1 MHSDVGGILAGD
13 ALLNYAY
20 ETAVN
25 GILCARKKED
35 AVRALQIL
43 ARKAGIYGMVG
54 GQVVDV
60 EMTGKSLNKEQIDF
74 IYRLKTGAL
83 LEASFMVGAAL
94 AGVSDD
100 MIRVL
105 EETGKNIG
113 YAFQIQD
120 DILDITSTTQE
131 LGKPV
136 HSDEKNE
143 KNTYVTVYGME
154 QAKEAVEAYSE
165 KALTFLEQLPVQ
177 SAFLN
182 TLVYALISR
191 KK

>member
-1 MHSDVGGILAGD
+1 
-13 ALLNYAY
+13 
-20 ETAVN
+20 
-25 GILCARKKED
+25 
-35 AVRALQIL
+35 
-43 ARKAGIYGMVG
+43 
-54 GQVVDV
+54 
-60 EMTGKSLNKEQIDF
+60 
-74 IYRLKTGAL
+74 
-83 LEASFMVGAAL
+83 MVGAAL

>member
-1 MHSDVGGILAGD
+1 
-13 ALLNYAY
+13 
-20 ETAVN
+20 
-25 GILCARKKED
+25 
-35 AVRALQIL
+35 
-43 ARKAGIYGMVG
+43 
-54 GQVVDV
+54 
-60 EMTGKSLNKEQIDF
+60 
-74 IYRLKTGAL
+74 
-83 LEASFMVGAAL
+83 MVGAAL
-94 AGVSDD
+94 AGASDD

-143 KNTYVTVYGME
+143 KNTYVAVYGME

>member
-1 MHSDVGGILAGD
+1 
-13 ALLNYAY
+13 
-20 ETAVN
+20 
-25 GILCARKKED
+25 
-35 AVRALQIL
+35 
-43 ARKAGIYGMVG
+43 
-54 GQVVDV
+54 
-60 EMTGKSLNKEQIDF
+60 
-74 IYRLKTGAL
+74 
-83 LEASFMVGAAL
+83 
-94 AGVSDD
+94 

-143 KNTYVTVYGME
+143 KNTYVAVYGME

>member
-1 MHSDVGGILAGD
+1 
-13 ALLNYAY
+13 
-20 ETAVN
+20 
-25 GILCARKKED
+25 
-35 AVRALQIL
+35 
-43 ARKAGIYGMVG
+43 MVG

-154 QAKEAVEAYSE
+154 QAKEAVEAYSGKSIDILRAAAGTE
-165 KALTFLEQLPVQ
+165 CIFKYAGLCIDQ
-177 SAFLN
+177 SQKIRRYL
-182 TLVYALISR
+182 LCLSY
-191 KK
+191 

>member
-1 MHSDVGGILAGD
+1 ML
-13 ALLNYAY
+13 
-20 ETAVN
+20 
-25 GILCARKKED
+25 
-35 AVRALQIL
+35 
-43 ARKAGIYGMVG
+43 
-54 GQVVDV
+54 
-60 EMTGKSLNKEQIDF
+60 
-74 IYRLKTGAL
+74 
-83 LEASFMVGAAL
+83 
-94 AGVSDD
+94 
-100 MIRVL
+100 
-105 EETGKNIG
+105 
-113 YAFQIQD
+113 FQIQD
-120 DILDITSTTQE
+120 DILDVTSTTQE

>member
-1 MHSDVGGILAGD
+1 M
-13 ALLNYAY
+13 
-20 ETAVN
+20 
-25 GILCARKKED
+25 
-35 AVRALQIL
+35 
-43 ARKAGIYGMVG
+43 
-54 GQVVDV
+54 
-60 EMTGKSLNKEQIDF
+60 
-74 IYRLKTGAL
+74 

-165 KALTFLEQLPVQ
+165 KALTFFI
-177 SAFLN
+177 SFGSFIRSSNSN
-182 TLVYALISR
+182 TTNISLFFATDQCINQR
-191 KK
+191 I

>member
-1 MHSDVGGILAGD
+1 
-13 ALLNYAY
+13 
-20 ETAVN
+20 
-25 GILCARKKED
+25 
-35 AVRALQIL
+35 
-43 ARKAGIYGMVG
+43 
-54 GQVVDV
+54 
-60 EMTGKSLNKEQIDF
+60 
-74 IYRLKTGAL
+74 
-83 LEASFMVGAAL
+83 MVGAAL
-94 AGVSDD
+94 AGASDD

-120 DILDITSTTQE
+120 DILDVTSTTQE

>member
-1 MHSDVGGILAGD
+1 MSLQFVFGPSGG
-13 ALLNYAY
+13 
-20 ETAVN
+20 
-25 GILCARKKED
+25 
-35 AVRALQIL
+35 
-43 ARKAGIYGMVG
+43 
-54 GQVVDV
+54 
-60 EMTGKSLNKEQIDF
+60 GKSYYLYEKIIEEAKKDRTKDFLLIVPEQFTMQTQKELVERSKNHAIMNIDVLSFERLAFRVFDELGMYQIR
-74 IYRLKTGAL
+74 I
-83 LEASFMVGAAL
+83 
-94 AGVSDD
+94 
-100 MIRVL
+100 L

-143 KNTYVTVYGME
+143 KNTYVAVYGME

>member
-1 MHSDVGGILAGD
+1 MAAAI
-13 ALLNYAY
+13 
-20 ETAVN
+20 
-25 GILCARKKED
+25 
-35 AVRALQIL
+35 
-43 ARKAGIYGMVG
+43 GM
-54 GQVVDV
+54 
-60 EMTGKSLNKEQIDF
+60 
-74 IYRLKTGAL
+74 
-83 LEASFMVGAAL
+83 
-94 AGVSDD
+94 
-100 MIRVL
+100 
-105 EETGKNIG
+105 
-113 YAFQIQD
+113 AFQIQD
-120 DILDITSTTQE
+120 DILDVTSTTEQ

-143 KNTYVTVYGME
+143 KNTYVAVYGME

>member
-1 MHSDVGGILAGD
+1 
-13 ALLNYAY
+13 
-20 ETAVN
+20 
-25 GILCARKKED
+25 
-35 AVRALQIL
+35 
-43 ARKAGIYGMVG
+43 
-54 GQVVDV
+54 
-60 EMTGKSLNKEQIDF
+60 
-74 IYRLKTGAL
+74 
-83 LEASFMVGAAL
+83 
-94 AGVSDD
+94 

>member
-1 MHSDVGGILAGD
+1 MSLQFVFGPSGG
-13 ALLNYAY
+13 
-20 ETAVN
+20 
-25 GILCARKKED
+25 
-35 AVRALQIL
+35 
-43 ARKAGIYGMVG
+43 
-54 GQVVDV
+54 
-60 EMTGKSLNKEQIDF
+60 GKSYYLYEKIIEEAKKDRTKDFLLIVPEQFTMQTQKELVERSKNHAIMNIDVLSFERLAFRVFDELGMYQIR
-74 IYRLKTGAL
+74 I
-83 LEASFMVGAAL
+83 
-94 AGVSDD
+94 
-100 MIRVL
+100 L

-120 DILDITSTTQE
+120 DILDVTSTTQE

>member
-1 MHSDVGGILAGD
+1 
-13 ALLNYAY
+13 
-20 ETAVN
+20 
-25 GILCARKKED
+25 
-35 AVRALQIL
+35 
-43 ARKAGIYGMVG
+43 MVG

-74 IYRLKTGAL
+74 IYCLKTGAL

>member
-1 MHSDVGGILAGD
+1 
-13 ALLNYAY
+13 
-20 ETAVN
+20 
-25 GILCARKKED
+25 
-35 AVRALQIL
+35 
-43 ARKAGIYGMVG
+43 
-54 GQVVDV
+54 
-60 EMTGKSLNKEQIDF
+60 
-74 IYRLKTGAL
+74 
-83 LEASFMVGAAL
+83 MVGAAL

-143 KNTYVTVYGME
+143 KNTYVAVYGME

>member
-1 MHSDVGGILAGD
+1 
-13 ALLNYAY
+13 
-20 ETAVN
+20 
-25 GILCARKKED
+25 
-35 AVRALQIL
+35 
-43 ARKAGIYGMVG
+43 
-54 GQVVDV
+54 
-60 EMTGKSLNKEQIDF
+60 
-74 IYRLKTGAL
+74 
-83 LEASFMVGAAL
+83 MVGAAL
-94 AGVSDD
+94 AGASDD